1 VATVSAIPAED
12 VARLKSDLARAE
24 QKVEMTVRSFAL
36 MREENERLK
45 AQLGTAGVEPPAAS
59 AKVATP

>member
-1 VATVSAIPAED
+1 

-45 AQLGTAGVEPPAAS
+45 AQLGTAGAEPPAAS
-59 AKVATP
+59 AKVTTP